1 MIFGG
6 QQSAVQPAGFG
17 GRKKPRYVQMMEA
30 QRGMATAGVVA
41 GKQRQQQEEEKGF
54 ARQTEAFN
62 RAQAEKSLA
71 TQQQQADIAEESAE
85 TQKKLG
91 YASTGVNLLNTIL
104 SFF

>member
-6 QQSAVQPAGFG
+6 QRSAIQPAGFG
-17 GRKKPRYVQMMEA
+17 VRKKPRHIQMMEA

-41 GKQRQQQEEEKGF
+41 SKQRQQQEEE
-54 ARQTEAFN
+54 TAFN
-62 RAQAEKSLA
+62 RAQSEKSLA
-71 TQQQQADIAEESAE
+71 MQQEQTDIAEKSAK

-91 YASTGVNLLNTIL
+91 QMSTGVNLLNTIM